1 MIQQKRW
8 GSGLTVVFFSKHSP
22 VMGILF
28 GKIQF
33 TAGLSYCWLTNWGLR
48 SVFEVSYAALV
59 AYCIITN
66 TNIFPKGLGLWIP
79 LTLFGIYTIHT
90 LQEYLSKGLSLR
102 CWWNNQRMITMR
114 STIFEVTQKE
124 NPTSAAAV
132 AGDDDADVGRFTFD
146 DSPAFVVGTTI
157 LLVQLTALVVKILG
171 VQLETHS
178 GNGCGIGELMCSVYL
193 VACYWPFLKGL
204 FARGKYGIPLST
216 IFKSALLAF
225 IFVHF
230 CRIVVI
236 S

>member
-1 MIQQKRW
+1 
-8 GSGLTVVFFSKHSP
+8 
-22 VMGILF
+22 
-28 GKIQF
+28 
-33 TAGLSYCWLTNWGLR
+33 
-48 SVFEVSYAALV
+48 
-59 AYCIITN
+59 
-66 TNIFPKGLGLWIP
+66 
-79 LTLFGIYTIHT
+79 
-90 LQEYLSKGLSLR
+90 
-102 CWWNNQRMITMR
+102 MITIR
-114 STIFEVTQKE
+114 STSVWFIGFLSAMVKLLGISDTVFEVTQKE
-124 NPTSAAAV
+124 NPTSAGAA
-132 AGDDDADVGRFTFD
+132 AGDDDADAGRFTFD
-146 DSPAFVVGTTI
+146 ESPNFVIGTTI

>member
-1 MIQQKRW
+1 
-8 GSGLTVVFFSKHSP
+8 
-22 VMGILF
+22 
-28 GKIQF
+28 
-33 TAGLSYCWLTNWGLR
+33 
-48 SVFEVSYAALV
+48 
-59 AYCIITN
+59 
-66 TNIFPKGLGLWIP
+66 
-79 LTLFGIYTIHT
+79 
-90 LQEYLSKGLSLR
+90 
-102 CWWNNQRMITMR
+102 MITIR
-114 STIFEVTQKE
+114 STSVWFIGFLSAMVKLLGISDTVFEVTQKE